1 MVLQAY
7 NQVRTGFS
15 LCRAGECKQSVP
27 ASEMELRERELRLW
41 QILTPPG
48 SLWPT
53 TAACLKRHFASPH
66 HLNFAAGCSD
76 T

>member
-27 ASEMELRERELRLW
+27 ASETELRERELRLW
-41 QILTPPG
+41 QILTPTGQPLAHNC
-48 SLWPT
+48 SLLEKALCLT
-53 TAACLKRHFASPH
+53 TSSEL
-66 HLNFAAGCSD
+66 CSWMQ
-76 T
+76 